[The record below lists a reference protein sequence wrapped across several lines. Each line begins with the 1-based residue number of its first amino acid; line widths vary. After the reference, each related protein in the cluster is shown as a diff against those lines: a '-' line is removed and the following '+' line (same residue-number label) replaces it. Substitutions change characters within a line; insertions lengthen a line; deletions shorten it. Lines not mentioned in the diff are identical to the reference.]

1 MFVEFKPKAFLV
13 ENVSGL
19 LWKRHEAHLKRF
31 KFLASKNGY
40 TLIHCDVLN
49 ARDYG
54 VPQNRKRVFIAG
66 VRNDILKKEIIL
78 SFHLKLLIS
87 TLILMK

>member
-1 MFVEFKPKAFLV
+1 RNKLLLRYFDFVCEFKPKAFLV

-54 VPQNRKRVFIAG
+54 
-66 VRNDILKKEIIL
+66 
-78 SFHLKLLIS
+78 
-87 TLILMK
+87 